1 VPPKATAMSG
11 MVRMVALAFMR
22 WRACGSLGSRKFRAC
37 VEFGEGA
44 AVQAE
49 DYVGVKQ
56 EVVGGW
62 KLRMYSYLGWRLV
75 GWSVG

>member
-1 VPPKATAMSG
+1 MEGARIVG
-11 MVRMVALAFMR
+11 FLEVL
-22 WRACGSLGSRKFRAC
+22 ACGKFN
-37 VEFGEGA
+37 EGA

-56 EVVGGW
+56 EVVGGFEVAD
-62 KLRMYSYLGWRLV
+62 LLVSGLGWEGLV